1 MSTDQQSSDILSNK
15 SESMSILNSDSNI
28 SEQSN
33 VILNPSVENKM
44 DKSKPFHKL
53 NILEILIQLKNT
65 WFGILD
71 DLFAGN
77 YSMSILV
84 KDNRMFYVGLTVL
97 IFAIILYVYDY
108 AIDDDPYKNL
118 FNKSGG
124 IVEIRHIYDKN

>member
-53 NILEILIQLKNT
+53 KGYRSPQ
-65 WFGILD
+65 
-71 DLFAGN
+71 DL
-77 YSMSILV
+77 YL
-84 KDNRMFYVGLTVL
+84 L
-97 IFAIILYVYDY
+97 IFL
-108 AIDDDPYKNL
+108 
-118 FNKSGG
+118 
-124 IVEIRHIYDKN
+124 